1 VVQAARAAGS
11 VNQLVVAE
19 HGRRRLADLMQR
31 RLKHGAFASVD
42 DAVAAIVSYLRHP
55 TRLSA

>member
-42 DAVAAIVSYLRHP
+42 DTVAAIVS
-55 TRLSA
+55 